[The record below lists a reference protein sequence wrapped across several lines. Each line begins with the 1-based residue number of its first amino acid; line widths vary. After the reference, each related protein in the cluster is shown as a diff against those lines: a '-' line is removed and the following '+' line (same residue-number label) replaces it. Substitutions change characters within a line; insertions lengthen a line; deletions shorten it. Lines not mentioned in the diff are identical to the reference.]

1 MQEVRTALLEA
12 DVHLDVVKSF
22 CKDVIDDAVG
32 AEVIQSLKPGQQMIE
47 IVNRRLVDLM
57 GPVDSHLMLV
67 EPGPTIFMMCGL
79 QGSGKTTTCG
89 KLAALLKKRGKRVLV
104 VAADLQRPAAVEQ
117 LRITVEGVEASAPG
131 SGEVAFHGE
140 PEKCDEY
147 GKAVGAAVG
156 VCRRGVE
163 RGRKEKYDAVIIET
177 TGMADPAPVAY
188 TFNTKAEVGAQYRID
203 SILCVVDAKH
213 VQQHLDEVRP
223 TGVVNEAVNQV
234 AFADKILLN
243 KIDLVTPEEKAKVR
257 ESLASINAMAKVIET
272 QQSRANLDELL
283 GIGSFSLESVSH
295 MLDNVLDED
304 EPEAQDGHAHTHAHG
319 EGETCNHPSHGHGHA
334 HAHEGGPTSKK
345 PKRSEHLS
353 GVSSVGII
361 VDGPLDEQKFNGFM
375 VHLIQTKAADLY
387 RCKGVVAL
395 QGSDEKHVFHGV
407 HEQIA
412 FAPVD
417 EGWAEGEKRVCKLV
431 FIGRNL
437 DKPALDK
444 AAQACKA

>member
-1 MQEVRTALLEA
+1 MEEEVCPAPLFPLGFPLGAAPGFLQPLTNAPTRYAQDEIELL
-12 DVHLDVVKSF
+12 
-22 CKDVIDDAVG
+22 DDSEKTPVT
-32 AEVIQSLKPGQQMIE
+32 
-47 IVNRRLVDLM
+47 LVTGFL
-57 GPVDSHLMLV
+57 
-67 EPGPTIFMMCGL
+67 
-79 QGSGKTTTCG
+79 GSGKTTLINYILKEQHG
-89 KLAALLKKRGKRVLV
+89 KKIAVIENEFGSLDIDSSLVKDKLQAKEDVISMDNGCVCCTVRGDLV
-104 VAADLQRPAAVEQ
+104 KAFVTL
-117 LRITVEGVEASAPG
+117 SAR
-131 SGEVAFHGE
+131 E
-140 PEKCDEY
+140 
-147 GKAVGAAVG
+147 
-156 VCRRGVE
+156 
-163 RGRKEKYDAVIIET
+163 EKYDAVIIET

-334 HAHEGGPTSKK
+334 HAHGDAPTPKK

-361 VDGPLDEQKFNGFM
+361 VDGALDEQKFNGFM
-375 VHLIQTKAADLY
+375 VPPPAPPPPRK
-387 RCKGVVAL
+387 RGVCA
-395 QGSDEKHVFHGV
+395 GP
-407 HEQIA
+407 A
-412 FAPVD
+412 R
-417 EGWAEGEKRVCKLV
+417 AE
-431 FIGRNL
+431 
-437 DKPALDK
+437 
-444 AAQACKA
+444 